1 MLSLTERAY
10 AILVFEMSGAEKF
23 CLRWNDFESNISGAF
38 RELREDKDFFDVT
51 LACDDEQLQAHKLIL
66 SACSPFFR
74 SILRRNK
81 HEHPLL
87 YLKGVKYVDL
97 VSVLNFMYHGEV
109 NVAQEELNSFLAV
122 AEDLKVKGLTQGNG
136 ENKQKGLFRPESP
149 RLCTLNTPQRK
160 EPPSSKH
167 SQPLHPVSRAP
178 SLTPRAPLRDYVL
191 DEDEI
196 QEVLPVKT
204 DTQTHS
210 PISGHLEEV
219 LHRHLNPIL

>member
-1 MLSLTERAY
+1 MAATGKL
-10 AILVFEMSGAEKF
+10 LVTRK
-23 CLRWNDFESNISGAF
+23 
-38 RELREDKDFFDVT
+38 
-51 LACDDEQLQAHKLIL
+51 
-66 SACSPFFR
+66 
-74 SILRRNK
+74 ILR
-81 HEHPLL
+81 
-87 YLKGVKYVDL
+87 GVKYVDL
-97 VSVLNFMYHGEV
+97 ISILDCMYLWEV